1 MMDGVRDGKIDTII
15 VKDLSRFGRDYIG
28 VGEYMEQIFPLLGVR
43 LIAIN
48 DNYDSNNYKGITLGM
63 DVVVSNLVNTMYC
76 RDAGKK
82 LRTANQV
89 KWRKGI
95 TTASAAPFG
104 YQFDPDKKG
113 AFIIDPPAAK
123 IVRRIF
129 DLAILGLGTRDIA
142 MMMRDAKDQ
151 KMDLIICASISRFAR
166 NFSDCMTQIAALK
179 TMHPAHPIGV
189 YFETENIYTLNPSS
203 QYSLDIQALLADW
216 ESGNK
221 SRRMILSYDQRI
233 MTGQYPVADL
243 MGYRH
248 TKDGR
253 LVIEPEEAKTVR
265 FIFLAFIQGY
275 NYDQIAAVLTQKK
288 RSTLRG
294 RQEWNGMMVANI
306 MKNERRWGDLEARKS
321 IVVDYKLGKVTK
333 NNGNRCSAYVPEH
346 HEAIVSPEIARA
358 AHLVASSSK
367 KCGVQDIVVIRQG
380 ALKGFVGIHPNWSGI
395 NAESI
400 RSLCLST
407 YLPEEVMKLNDIAE
421 MRAGATL
428 GKALQSEYMTVSGT
442 CFINQSSPVMTISK
456 NGIRFSKACHSR
468 LDDCEYVEL
477 LYHPILQVVILRK
490 SNHGFST
497 AMHWRDDNDVHSVFS
512 ARAFSGLVFQTLNWK
527 MNYRYQCR
535 GICRGQGNAKFLIF
549 ELDESRILTGRN
561 QYEQENCSMNL
572 KCRLYRSKWVQSIT
586 VNDVMESGQVVENPM
601 IGAIPSKNEV
611 QRELDDLLMSM

>member
-1 MMDGVRDGKIDTII
+1 MNEG
-15 VKDLSRFGRDYIG
+15 
-28 VGEYMEQIFPLLGVR
+28 Q
-43 LIAIN
+43 
-48 DNYDSNNYKGITLGM
+48 YDSKNVEHISIENIE
-63 DVVVSNLVNTMYC
+63 VVSNGMDWKSRHLEAEKRKAEIRDRIHKQTEQGQKSAKDYFRPAKPTPSIYDSDLKRVAVYARVSTSSEEQISSIENQTLYYTKKIAETENWNLQDIYSDEGKSGTSLRK
-76 RDAGKK
+76 RDAFK
-82 LRTANQV
+82 R
-89 KWRKGI
+89 
-95 TTASAAPFG
+95 
-104 YQFDPDKKG
+104 
-113 AFIIDPPAAK
+113 
-123 IVRRIF
+123 
-129 DLAILGLGTRDIA
+129 
-142 MMMRDAKDQ
+142 MMRDAKDQ

-248 TKDGR
+248 TKDGQ

-275 NYDQIAAVLTQKK
+275 DYEQIAMILTQKK

-294 RQEWNGMMVANI
+294 RQEWNGVMVANI

-346 HEAIVSPEIARA
+346 HEAIVSPGIARA
-358 AHLVASSSK
+358 AHLVASSKK
-367 KCGVQDIVVIRQG
+367 KCGVQDIVVIQQG

-395 NAESI
+395 SVDSI
-400 RSLCLST
+400 HSLCLRA
-407 YLPEEVMKLNDIAE
+407 YLPEEVAKLNDIAE
-421 MRAGATL
+421 MRAGTKL
-428 GKALQSEYMTVSGT
+428 EKPLRSEYLTISGT
-442 CFINQSSPVMTISK
+442 CFINQSSPVITISK
-456 NGIRFSKACHSR
+456 NGIRFSKACHTR
-468 LDDCEYVEL
+468 LDDCEHVEL

-490 SNHGFST
+490 NNRKSST
-497 AMHWRDDNDVHSVFS
+497 AMRWRDDNDVHSAFS

-527 MNYRYQCR
+527 RNCRYQCR
-535 GICRGQGNAKFLIF
+535 GICQERENAKFLLF
-549 ELDESRILTGRN
+549 ELDESRILIGKN
-561 QYEQENCSMNL
+561 HYEQADGYSMNL
-572 KCRLYRSKWVQSIT
+572 ECRLYRHKWVQSIT
-586 VNDVMESGQVVENPM
+586 ARDVMESGQVVENPM
-601 IGAIPSKNEV
+601 IGAIPSRNEV

>member
-1 MMDGVRDGKIDTII
+1 MNVEHIPAEDVDMLPCGADWQSRHLESEKRKAEIRDRIHKQAEQGQKTA
-15 VKDLSRFGRDYIG
+15 KDYFRPAKPTPSIYDSDLKRVAVYTRVSTSS
-28 VGEYMEQIFPLLGVR
+28 EEQISSIENQTLYYTKK
-43 LIAIN
+43 IAETEN
-48 DNYDSNNYKGITLGM
+48 W
-63 DVVVSNLVNTMYC
+63 NLQDIYSDEGKSGTSLRK
-76 RDAGKK
+76 RDAFK
-82 LRTANQV
+82 R
-89 KWRKGI
+89 
-95 TTASAAPFG
+95 
-104 YQFDPDKKG
+104 
-113 AFIIDPPAAK
+113 
-123 IVRRIF
+123 
-129 DLAILGLGTRDIA
+129 
-142 MMMRDAKDQ
+142 MMRDAKDQ

-248 TKDGR
+248 TKDGQ

-294 RQEWNGMMVANI
+294 RQEWNGTMVANI

-367 KCGVQDIVVIRQG
+367 KCGVQDVVVIQQG

-395 NAESI
+395 NVESI
-400 RSLCLST
+400 RNLCLSA
-407 YLPEEVMKLNDIAE
+407 YLPEEVVGLNKMAE
-421 MRAGATL
+421 MRS
-428 GKALQSEYMTVSGT
+428 GKKPDTTFPSDYLTVSGT

-456 NGIRFSKACHSR
+456 DGIRFSKACHTR
-468 LDDCEYVEL
+468 LDNCEYVEL

-490 SNHGFST
+490 SIHGSST
-497 AMHWRDDNDVHSVFS
+497 EMHWKNKNKIYSNFS
-512 ARAFSGLVFQTLNWK
+512 SKAFSGAVFEAMNWK
-527 MNYRYQCR
+527 RNHRYQCR
-535 GICRGQGNAKFLIF
+535 GICHGQENAKFLIF
-549 ELDESRILTGRN
+549 ELDESRTLLGKN
-561 QYEQENCSMNL
+561 QYEQAEDCSMNL
-572 KCRLYRSKWVQSIT
+572 ECRLYRSKWVRSIT
-586 VNDVMESGQVVENPM
+586 ACDVMESGQVVENPM
-601 IGAIPSKNEV
+601 IGVIPSRNEV